1 MQPTSPSIACVTGA
15 ASGIGRAL
23 VQQLAGAGWTV
34 LASDVDG
41 AGLEET
47 QRLSDPPDRVH
58 LAGLDV
64 RDEDAV
70 AAYAQSV
77 IVEHGIPDLLIN
89 NAGIALSGRV
99 WEMTSGDIRQ
109 IMDVNYWGVVH
120 CTQAFLPSMM
130 ERNRGHIVNISSI
143 FGIVGFPAMAAY
155 NSSKF
160 AVRGFTECLRM
171 ELDLAGSGLRVTCVH
186 PGGVATNIV
195 AQQRVASRRAETP
208 DHELVQAEFDRR
220 ARTSPDAAARKIL
233 RAALRG
239 KRRVLVGLDARLID
253 TAQRM
258 FASWVQP
265 LIVRAT
271 RRTSDLL

>member
-1 MQPTSPSIACVTGA
+1 MDHETCCVACVTGA
-15 ASGIGRAL
+15 ASGIGRSL
-23 VQQLAGAGWTV
+23 TQQLAAQGARVFATDIDVEG
-34 LASDVDG
+34 LA
-41 AGLEET
+41 ET
-47 QRLSDPPDRVH
+47 QRLCAEPERVEVFR
-58 LAGLDV
+58 LDV

-70 AAYAQSV
+70 SSYASDV
-77 IVEHGIPDLLIN
+77 ISTHGPPDMLIN

-99 WEMTSGDIRQ
+99 WEMTADDIRQ
-109 IMDVNYWGVVH
+109 VMDVNYWGVVH
-120 CTQAFLPSMM
+120 CTQAFLPAML
-130 ERNRGHIVNISSI
+130 ERDSGRIVNISSI

-171 ELDLAGSGLRVTCVH
+171 ELDLAGSAVRATCVH
-186 PGGVATNIV
+186 PGGIATNIAASQRIASLRTDV
-195 AQQRVASRRAETP
+195 PDPAQ
-208 DHELVQAEFDRR
+208 VQVEFARR

-233 RAALRG
+233 RAARRG

-253 TAQRM
+253 TAQRLL
-258 FASWVQP
+258 ASWVQP